1 MRGTLAGVRPVTA
14 ARPPN
19 AGQRLAHVRPQVPR
33 NRAITT
39 KTVAHLGFTTRSDQY
54 NQEMK
59 KAMGWDDRNPYEY
72 HYDAGLY
79 YHEIVPNV
87 ICGSQP
93 RNPDDVAHLHE
104 TEHVTFILNVRG
116 IVVLGKPPSHN
127 HIPNK
132 HR

>member
-1 MRGTLAGVRPVTA
+1 MLRGAFGGVRPTA
-14 ARPPN
+14 HPSDALHRVVQARP
-19 AGQRLAHVRPQVPR
+19 HVARHGKVL
-33 NRAITT
+33 T
-39 KTVAHLGFTTRSDQY
+39 KTVAHLGFTTRSEQY
-54 NQEMK
+54 NAEMK

-93 RNPDDVAHLHE
+93 RNPDDVGHLHE

-116 IVVLGKPPSHN
+116 GVGCGLHTAANTGL
-127 HIPNK
+127 
-132 HR
+132 